1 MMRQQ
6 PGFLSAS
13 LLPPSKKKKLDRNVR
28 LGYMIE
34 HCVQHYQAD
43 VATWLQHFI
52 QNYMQHLM
60 SSYQTLMQSHLH
72 HAIHNGVDCQARK
85 KAVAVL
91 VLILLESEEKGP
103 IKRRNNHVR
112 VRGSIKGRKW
122 VLVLLP
128 FETG

>member
-1 MMRQQ
+1 M
-6 PGFLSAS
+6 
-13 LLPPSKKKKLDRNVR
+13 
-28 LGYMIE
+28 
-34 HCVQHYQAD
+34 
-43 VATWLQHFI
+43 VATFH
-52 QNYMQHLM
+52 
-60 SSYQTLMQSHLH
+60 SKLH
-72 HAIHNGVDCQARK
+72 ATFDEQLSNSHAIHNGVNCQARK